1 MFASL
6 ALPAASNTVS
16 VTSET
21 AGSTL
26 TDLATTRCRYRPP
39 LKPSQ
44 PERCT
49 DMARPGR
56 PEVGQPIN
64 VRLGDDLLARVDAR
78 ASTDG
83 VSRAEIIRRLVSAG
97 V

>member
-1 MFASL
+1 
-6 ALPAASNTVS
+6 
-16 VTSET
+16 
-21 AGSTL
+21 
-26 TDLATTRCRYRPP
+26 
-39 LKPSQ
+39 
-44 PERCT
+44 
-49 DMARPGR
+49 MARPGR